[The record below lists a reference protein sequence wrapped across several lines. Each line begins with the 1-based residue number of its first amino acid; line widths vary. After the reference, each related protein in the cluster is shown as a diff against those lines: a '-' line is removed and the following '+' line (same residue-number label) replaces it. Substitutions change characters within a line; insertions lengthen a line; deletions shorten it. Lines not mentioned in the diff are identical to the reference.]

1 MRWRSGWRH
10 VLRRASTPLAWAW
23 IRVGESGEKVQKS
36 CICVYETAEEVRP
49 GVDARVSLDGMRK
62 VEVKWRVLKAGQR
75 WSGNVEF
82 EDTSSGNGDKVGP
95 TPKMILFPV
104 AHDLG
109 YAV

>member
-1 MRWRSGWRH
+1 MRWRSGWRD

-62 VEVKWRVLKAGQR
+62 VEVKWRVLKRAKGGVETSSSKTRHRETVIRLGQR
-75 WSGNVEF
+75 RR
-82 EDTSSGNGDKVGP
+82 
-95 TPKMILFPV
+95 
-104 AHDLG
+104 
-109 YAV
+109 